1 MAALTMPPHAALDEA
16 ETDEE
21 SETEEE
27 DIDQWLGADEVRR
40 GRLEREADMVMKALS
55 RRYGA
60 GAERRGVILELARRE
75 LAKKSKYD
83 AIHESRQ
90 RALDDAGPFGEDV
103 LGSSWSLWKGTDSV
117 ALLVGGDFACCE
129 CRDSVNEF
137 KTITSHAKEAV
148 VQRPRWG
155 QLGRDLASLAH
166 ALNEWCDLEVGPIDA
181 IHVSTW
187 AQFSDAVRATLGRGG
202 RGAVAAI
209 VVLEGGPYSVVNEQ
223 SMVGGPPRFRETR
236 LEPGTLFVCTEHS
249 FRMRDWRCDFLDK
262 RPSTYACAVFR
273 RVSAAPV
280 QAENEARWWG
290 PGGERHAMRLT
301 EFREAFWEMPYSRLP
316 SMDGAGFS
324 LCRGILSR
332 RILDAYRCHLRG
344 IVGMQRTIGRGSAE
358 PHRTLLRDEPGANE
372 LHRYLS
378 HAISNH
384 RMVQDFDRDTIE
396 AKPSY
401 CIVATYPRGA
411 SLPKH
416 VDRPQCD
423 FTMSVLVDYDGLADG
438 DDAPWPLELDLPD
451 GTTHAATWG
460 AGDGLLYRGA
470 DLPHAR
476 GPLPAASATYLF
488 FHWVLPSHKGRLR

>member
-1 MAALTMPPHAALDEA
+1 M
-16 ETDEE
+16 
-21 SETEEE
+21 S
-27 DIDQWLGADEVRR
+27 
-40 GRLEREADMVMKALS
+40 
-55 RRYGA
+55 
-60 GAERRGVILELARRE
+60 
-75 LAKKSKYD
+75 
-83 AIHESRQ
+83 
-90 RALDDAGPFGEDV
+90 
-103 LGSSWSLWKGTDSV
+103 
-117 ALLVGGDFACCE
+117 
-129 CRDSVNEF
+129 
-137 KTITSHAKEAV
+137 
-148 VQRPRWG
+148 
-155 QLGRDLASLAH
+155 
-166 ALNEWCDLEVGPIDA
+166 
-181 IHVSTW
+181 
-187 AQFSDAVRATLGRGG
+187 
-202 RGAVAAI
+202 
-209 VVLEGGPYSVVNEQ
+209 NEQ
-223 SMVGGPPRFRETR
+223 EKHI
-236 LEPGTLFVCTEHS
+236 EPGTLFVCTEHS

-262 RPSTYACAVFR
+262 HPSTYACAVFR

-301 EFREAFWEMPYSRLP
+301 EFRGEFRGAFWERPNSRRP

-324 LCRGILSR
+324 LYRGILSR

-378 HAISNH
+378 HAISSH
-384 RMVQDFDRDTIE
+384 RMARAFATE
-396 AKPSY
+396 PMAGLKPSY

-416 VDRPQCD
+416 VDRPQCA
-423 FTMSVLVDYDGLADG
+423 FTLSVLVDYDGLADG
-438 DDAPWPLELDLPD
+438 DDAPWPLELDLAD

-488 FHWVLPSHKGRLR
+488 FHWVLPSYKGRLR

>member
-1 MAALTMPPHAALDEA
+1 MPPHAAPDEA

-90 RALDDAGPFGEDV
+90 RALNDAGEFGENALGLFESSDV
-103 LGSSWSLWKGTDSV
+103 MSGVHS
-117 ALLVGGDFACCE
+117 ACLLVSGNFSPFTWRLSMIE
-129 CRDSVNEF
+129 SVKEF
-137 KTITSHAKEAV
+137 RMITSNAKEAV
-148 VQRPRWG
+148 VRRPRWG

-166 ALNEWCDLEVGPIDA
+166 ALNEWCDLEVGPIADDA

-187 AQFSDAVRATLGRGG
+187 ARFSDAARATLGRGG

-209 VVLEGGPYSVVNEQ
+209 VVMEGGPYSVSNVQEQ
-223 SMVGGPPRFRETR
+223 HI
-236 LEPGTLFVCTEHS
+236 EPGTLFVCTEHS
-249 FRMRDWRCDFLDK
+249 FRFGDWRRKYLDK
-262 RPSTYACAVFR
+262 SPSTYACAVFR

-290 PGGERHAMRLT
+290 PGGERHAMG
-301 EFREAFWEMPYSRLP
+301 F
-316 SMDGAGFS
+316 GFS
-324 LCRGILSR
+324 RPWYEDLSR
-332 RILDAYRCHLRG
+332 CKSWQQEGAEMEDSGFALMRCALPRKILDVYRCHLRG
-344 IVGMQRTIGRGSAE
+344 VVGMQRTIGRGSAE

-372 LHRYLS
+372 IHRHLTPLLQFVSTDIYSLE
-378 HAISNH
+378 
-384 RMVQDFDRDTIE
+384 ML
-396 AKPSY
+396 KPSY

-416 VDRPQCD
+416 VDRPQCA
-423 FTMSVLVDYDGLADG
+423 FTLSVLVDYDGLADG
-438 DDAPWPLELDLPD
+438 DDAPWPLELDLAD

-476 GPLPAASATYLF
+476 GPLPTASATYLF

>member
-1 MAALTMPPHAALDEA
+1 MPPHAAPDEA

-27 DIDQWLGADEVRR
+27 EIDQWLGADEVRR
-40 GRLEREADMVMKALS
+40 GRLEREADIVMKALS

-60 GAERRGVILELARRE
+60 GAERRLVILELVRRE
-75 LAKKSKYD
+75 LEKECKYD
-83 AIHESRQ
+83 AIHASRQ
-90 RALDDAGPFGEDV
+90 RALDDAGEFGEDV
-103 LGSSWSLWKGTDSV
+103 FGTKYQPSRGYNSSR
-117 ALLVGGDFACCE
+117 LLVSGDLI
-129 CRDSVNEF
+129 RYDSFDGPELSIDEF
-137 KTITSHAKEAV
+137 RRITSNAKEAV
-148 VQRPRWG
+148 VRRPRWG

-166 ALNEWCDLEVGPIDA
+166 ALNEWCDLEVGPIADDA

-187 AQFSDAVRATLGRGG
+187 ARFSDAARATLGRGG

-209 VVLEGGPYSVVNEQ
+209 VVLDGGPYAFFYPAQE
-223 SMVGGPPRFRETR
+223 
-236 LEPGTLFVCTEHS
+236 LEPGALIVCTEHS

-262 RPSTYACAVFR
+262 HPSTYACAVFR
-273 RVSAAPV
+273 RVSASPV

-301 EFREAFWEMPYSRLP
+301 EIKEPFLHGLSFHEAPK
-316 SMDGAGFS
+316 MDGSGLS
-324 LCRGILSR
+324 LCRGVLPR
-332 RILDAYRCHLRG
+332 KILDAYRCHLPG
-344 IVGMQRTIGRGSAE
+344 VVGMQRTIGRGSVE

-372 LHRYLS
+372 IQRHLTPFLQYAAWDQIGCGNML
-378 HAISNH
+378 
-384 RMVQDFDRDTIE
+384 
-396 AKPSY
+396 KPSY

-423 FTMSVLVDYDGLADG
+423 FTLSVLVDYDGLADG

-451 GTTHAATWG
+451 GTTRAVTWG

-488 FHWVLPSHKGRLR
+488 FHWVQPSHKGRLR